1 MSLGSD
7 DETKLES
14 IEEMKLMWGIKKE
27 NKVINLLARLKR
39 RFVNFVTPAHVKKK
53 KKPSQRRVSRQ
64 PKIGLLPGTINTSLK
79 LKFHPN
85 QTNLAERERPRRGF
99 IVVFLLSKACRPPPH
114 PVSSGCENQIEP
126 FQVPDRRRGSRE
138 TKQNAS

>member
-14 IEEMKLMWGIKKE
+14 IEEMKLMSEIKKE
-27 NKVINLLARLKR
+27 NKVINLLVRLKR
-39 RFVNFVTPAHVKKK
+39 RFVNFLTPAHVKKS
-53 KKPSQRRVSRQ
+53 SQRRASRQ
-64 PKIGLLPGTINTSLK
+64 PKIGLLPGTINTPLK

-85 QTNLAERERPRRGF
+85 QTNLAERERPRRSF

-114 PVSSGCENQIEP
+114 PVSCGCENQIEP